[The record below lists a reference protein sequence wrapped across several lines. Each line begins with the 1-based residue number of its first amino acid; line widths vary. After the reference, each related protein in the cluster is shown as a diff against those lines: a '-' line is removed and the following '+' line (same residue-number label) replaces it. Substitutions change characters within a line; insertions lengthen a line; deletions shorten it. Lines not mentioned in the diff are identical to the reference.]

1 MMTTKDNQL
10 ALVQA
15 DRLKQQQPHQEL
27 LESNALA
34 QPTIVEMDS
43 STGPST
49 AIVAP
54 HSVSLATKSSQID
67 FFHSKNSK
75 ILSNTLSNLSAAIVP
90 AHLSSSSSSVSSIG
104 SMRLLNDAI
113 KSVSRNSEFVDS
125 VKKSFLNSASEKR
138 KNELKKLM
146 EDVLIEQQ
154 KSVSSEKKSQLVEMV
169 PKKNTSTTNNNKNNR
184 VGETSTECDCERN
197 NKRTKH
203 GH

>member
-1 MMTTKDNQL
+1 MANVMMTTKDNQL

-15 DRLKQQQPHQEL
+15 DRLKQQSQQEF
-27 LESNALA
+27 LEANAHA
-34 QPTIVEMDS
+34 QPTIIEMDT
-43 STGPST
+43 STGPTT

-54 HSVSLATKSSQID
+54 HSVSLAKSSQID

-138 KNELKKLM
+138 KSLYFF
-146 EDVLIEQQ
+146 
-154 KSVSSEKKSQLVEMV
+154 LVFI
-169 PKKNTSTTNNNKNNR
+169 
-184 VGETSTECDCERN
+184 
-197 NKRTKH
+197 
-203 GH
+203 

>member
-1 MMTTKDNQL
+1 MANVMMMMTTKDNQL

-15 DRLKQQQPHQEL
+15 DRLKQQLPPQQEL
-27 LESNALA
+27 LEEANTLA
-34 QPTIVEMDS
+34 QPTIVEMDT
-43 STGPST
+43 STGPTT

-54 HSVSLATKSSQID
+54 NSVSLATKSSQID

-138 KNELKKLM
+138 KSWYFSC
-146 EDVLIEQQ
+146 IFI
-154 KSVSSEKKSQLVEMV
+154 
-169 PKKNTSTTNNNKNNR
+169 R
-184 VGETSTECDCERN
+184 F
-197 NKRTKH
+197 
-203 GH
+203 